1 MPSGFIGIDLYV
13 DILSLL
19 FVLGGAIG
27 YALMKN
33 TSDTRIKSFGE
44 GAVFLAGS
52 ERWVDFWA
60 LLTTMRI
67 GIRSR

>member
-1 MPSGFIGIDLYV
+1 
-13 DILSLL
+13 
-19 FVLGGAIG
+19 VLGGAIG

-33 TSDTRIKSFGE
+33 TSDTRIKSFGQ